1 MIRAVHLTQL
11 RTAHDEARASL
22 LLPAISYTTPTI
34 TPGTSVISAAHIN
47 DLRNG
52 GKVKDDRRRNGG

>member
-52 GKVKDDRRRNGG
+52 VR